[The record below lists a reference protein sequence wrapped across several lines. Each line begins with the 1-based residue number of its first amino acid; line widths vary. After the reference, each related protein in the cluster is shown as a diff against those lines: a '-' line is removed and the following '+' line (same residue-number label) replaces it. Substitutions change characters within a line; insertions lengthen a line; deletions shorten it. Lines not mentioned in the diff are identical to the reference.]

1 MTIDDFKAL
10 MDGFDPASLLPEL
23 DTLIGKLAL
32 VARIA
37 VLIGPVM
44 LLVMGLLYFF
54 ASPKEANYHFGYRCY
69 YGMGSVQAW
78 QFTQHL
84 AGIVWGA
91 LGLILGIVMLVVKF
105 KKYNLGLKIVGGM
118 LIAVSI
124 LGLVSRFG
132 LLSGVDIPILQFGIP
147 GVLSLYFDLF
157 SGFVQAFVFSLL
169 SMVYI
174 AGACPPPEEETG
186 EAQN

>member
-1 MTIDDFKAL
+1 MTIDDFKVL

-32 VARIA
+32 VVRIA

-91 LGLILGIVMLVVKF
+91 LGLILGIVMLLISGGFAQMETMDLLWRAVYCVAWEA
-105 KKYNLGLKIVGGM
+105 GLAAAACI
-118 LIAVSI
+118 
-124 LGLVSRFG
+124 
-132 LLSGVDIPILQFGIP
+132 GVNTVAAIRYD
-147 GVLSLYFDLF
+147 SK
-157 SGFVQAFVFSLL
+157 
-169 SMVYI
+169 
-174 AGACPPPEEETG
+174 GALRRRKNRRT
-186 EAQN
+186 